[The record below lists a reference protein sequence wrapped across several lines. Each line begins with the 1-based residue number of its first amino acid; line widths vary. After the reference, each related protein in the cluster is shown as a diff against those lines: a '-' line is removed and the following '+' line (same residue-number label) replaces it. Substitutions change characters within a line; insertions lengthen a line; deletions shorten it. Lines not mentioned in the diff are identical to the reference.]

1 MTQHG
6 KESHMKHIEEVLLFP
21 QGKGKRD
28 FLRSDGI
35 WDFIGGETDAGMSQ
49 MEPETSKYQGKY
61 QSIANAQS
69 YNIGYK
75 ERKQK
80 RTQKEIAILSKLL
93 AGHAPAETVLDMP
106 CGGGRLSPVISE
118 FARSIIE
125 MDLALGQLL
134 YGRET
139 CRISSPQ
146 IWIRASGFQIPLKDN
161 SVDGSVCIRLSH
173 HLYSL
178 EEKEKLLSE
187 LLRVA
192 RRFVIFSFVDSNSLK
207 YTLRRWRHRIA
218 GTPLKTNSVSI
229 RELKEISKRH
239 GGDMSACPAI
249 GPFQAHRYA
258 LIVK

>member
-1 MTQHG
+1 M
-6 KESHMKHIEEVLLFP
+6 KEIEEVLLFP

-28 FLRSDGI
+28 FLRLDGI
-35 WDFIGGETDAGMSQ
+35 WDFIGGEADAGMPATG
-49 MEPETSKYQGKY
+49 PETAKYQGKY
-61 QSIANAQS
+61 QSVRSAKS
-69 YNIGYK
+69 YNVGYQQ
-75 ERKQK
+75 RKQK
-80 RTQKEIAILSKLL
+80 RTQKETAILRSLL

-106 CGGGRLSPVISE
+106 SGGGRLSPVIGE
-118 FARSIIE
+118 FSQAIIE
-125 MDLALGQLL
+125 MDISLGQLL
-134 YGRET
+134 YVREN
-139 CRISSPQ
+139 CGLNVPQ
-146 IWIRASGFQIPLKDN
+146 LCIRASGFQIPLKDG

-218 GTPLKTNSVSI
+218 GTPLKTNSISI
-229 RELKEISKRH
+229 RELKDISKRH
-239 GGDMSACPAI
+239 GGDVVACPAI

-258 LIVK
+258 LIVKQDKTAEQT

>member
-118 FARSIIE
+118 FAHSIIE

-139 CRISSPQ
+139 CRISAPQ

-161 SVDGSVCIRLSH
+161 SVDGSLCIRLSH

-178 EEKEKLLSE
+178 DEKEKLISE
-187 LLRVA
+187 LLRVS
-192 RRFVIFSFVDSNSLK
+192 RHFVIFSFVDSASLK
-207 YTLRRWRHRIA
+207 YTLRRWRHMLTGA
-218 GTPLKTNSVSI
+218 PLKTNSITV
-229 RELKEISKRH
+229 RELRKISKKY
-239 GGDMSACPAI
+239 GGDIVTCPAI